1 MIQELLQAHRQRQEL
16 SGHSQRGLGATE
28 INMKNN
34 RMTQKTKPER
44 IQITKQSATGLEM
57 ISM

>member
-1 MIQELLQAHRQRQEL
+1 MIQGLLQAHRQRQEM

-34 RMTQKTKPER
+34 RMTQKPER
-44 IQITKQSATGLEM
+44 IQRTKQSATGLEM